1 MSLFKATHGPR
12 SHVLLLAVA
21 LSLPAGPALA
31 QLSVESEYLPNNQPD
46 PPSLFGDLAP
56 EEAVPADEDVVF
68 EVSFTEATVASAM
81 AAFEDGV
88 NLPMPDGSFEYLDLE
103 SLEDSFG
110 RAYSVVGDSYQ
121 LSPAAQVE
129 HTVRVLRR
137 TRGYT
142 TGAEVEAEYVA
153 AHPGATAADLA
164 ELTALRARAAT
175 VSAPSRLEDGPA
187 VLGWLAEAQPAH
199 ELRVRVRLNDP
210 SPLNLPRPSAAMAE
224 ADPVSWL
231 LAMEE
236 RQLAIEIRAIEVES
250 RHWPIVQALPEGSW
264 SEFRSGWVTDSFE
277 LLATPSAIVELASSP
292 QVLRIE
298 KVAEEHLAANI
309 GDEIRYY
316 SQLDQLVDSAGY
328 DGGTPT
334 GRNSQSRIYALII
347 DDPLDLD
354 HPAWRDTSS
363 SGSTRLVS
371 NWLSQDGQGSTIC
384 PGTDWQLSTVGFQ
397 SGDSDHGNRVATQF
411 LADLT
416 DGQDA
421 SVTGIDRDR
430 KTGATTETVFSSAE
444 RKNDQGNSVSWEDK
458 AALAICLGVDIVNL
472 SLGDG
477 TNPCDIDTDESDA
490 VNSMFHDGIF
500 VVVAAGNEET
510 TYYPDACTV
519 RPPAT
524 AAGAFAVAGYEVQG
538 VTDLDAAPLAEE
550 SPGNVS
556 SSSGPDAYGRPLIKL
571 TAAAGREGSHY
582 AYFNNTYQASSGN
595 GTSRAAPVVA
605 GAAADVRD
613 FMITTHGTGTGN
625 EVGLLFAY
633 LLAMGDGQLEG
644 GGTQAATTPIDSAWG
659 AGRMKVRRFDNAG
672 MDYPWRRR
680 WAYWTHDHGE
690 VYTLELN
697 PVSGN
702 NTALSSDVEWFRGAL
717 WWFEPNIGSDGSG
730 GLIDTSSVSYK
741 ISQVGG
747 GYTYLCSST
756 VPQSQRLWL
765 GNVVGGRTWET
776 KVTGLSIPAS
786 VDPDYYSGL
795 QRRKMFQVIYWE
807 DRDRDD
813 GDGPPADIE

>member
-1 MSLFKATHGPR
+1 MSLFEATHVPR
-12 SHVLLLAVA
+12 SYVWLLAVA
-21 LSLPAGPALA
+21 LPLSVGPARA
-31 QLSVESEYLPNNQPD
+31 QSSIESEYLPNDQPD
-46 PPSLFGDLAP
+46 PPSLVGAIAP
-56 EEAVPADEDVVF
+56 EEAAPVGGEVVF
-68 EVSFTEATVASAM
+68 EVSFTQATVTSAM

-88 NLPMPDGSFEYLDLE
+88 ILEMPDGSFGYLDLE

-121 LSPAAQVE
+121 LSPAAPVE

-137 TRGYT
+137 SRAYASG
-142 TGAEVEAEYVA
+142 GEVEAEYVA
-153 AHPGATAADLA
+153 VHPGATATDLA

-175 VSAPSRLEDGPA
+175 VTAPTRLEDGPA
-187 VLGWLAEAQPAH
+187 LLDWLAEAGPAD

-210 SPLNLPRPSAAMAE
+210 SPLNLPRPSVMAE
-224 ADPVSWL
+224 TDPVGWL

-236 RQLAIEIRAIEVES
+236 RQLAIELRAIEVES
-250 RHWPIVQALPEGSW
+250 RHWSIVQALPEGSW
-264 SEFRSGWVTDSFE
+264 STFRSGWVTDSFE
-277 LLATPSAIVELASSP
+277 LLATPSAIVALASSP
-292 QVLRIE
+292 NVLRIE
-298 KVAEEHLAANI
+298 RVADEDLATNT

-316 SQLDQLVDSAGY
+316 SQLDQLVDSAGF

-334 GRNSQSRIYALII
+334 GRNSRSSIYALIV

-363 SGSTRLVS
+363 SSSSRLVS
-371 NWLSQDGQGSTIC
+371 AWQSFDGVPSPSCPNTYWDIDTI
-384 PGTDWQLSTVGFQ
+384 GFQ
-397 SGDSDHGNRVATQF
+397 SGDSNHGNRVATQF

-416 DGQDA
+416 DGQDP

-430 KTGATTETVFSSAE
+430 KTGATTETVFSSAQ
-444 RKNDQGNSVSWEDK
+444 RKDDQGVPVSWEDK

-477 TNPCDIDTDESDA
+477 NNPCDIDADEVGA